1 MPFFRMRLILAL
13 VLGITLVSVASTYFD
28 VLAHKLALRRDL
40 VRRSQWL
47 GAMLQPQVEQA
58 ASGGVSAAEAAVQR
72 VQSQGQALGVAV
84 YYPNGRLMASAGP
97 AEIFRAL
104 PTAAVD
110 KTLKRG
116 AEVSAFGHDGD
127 WQWLE
132 DAFPLRSGG
141 QISGVMVVLEDAR
154 YIRVEGNA
162 VWKRSFLRIAAFVV
176 LIVAVTMLMVRWLL
190 MRPMLR
196 VAERLRLLRM
206 GHDKETE
213 DESIPELSMFT
224 PLAREVESMAENLV
238 EARAAAQTEA
248 RLRDR
253 GERVWTA
260 ERLAVNI
267 RERFGSSRIFV
278 VSNREPYMHIKKGW
292 ETVCV
297 VPPSGLVTAIEP
309 VLRACDGVWVAHG
322 SGSEDAGMVD
332 EFDRLRVPPDD
343 PRYTLRRVW
352 LSAEE
357 EAGYYDGFANEGL
370 WPLCHIAHTRPLFRA
385 SDWEAYQRVNQ
396 KFADALL
403 EEMEGSANPIVFVQ
417 DYHFAL
423 LPRLI
428 KAARPDARVAIF
440 WHIPWP
446 NAEAFGICP
455 WQAQLLDGLL
465 GADLIGFHTQ
475 LHCNNFLA
483 AIDRV
488 LEARTDREHMTALR
502 LGHVTAVR
510 PYPISV
516 SLEGLEHGPRRE
528 PLRESAVARSRPLK
542 RQMLL
547 DEFDVRCETL
557 ALGVDRLDYTKGI
570 VERFLAIEQLLIDH
584 PYHLER
590 LTMVQIAAPSRS
602 RIPSYIDLRRQVEET
617 AERINK
623 RFQRSRWKPIVLIER
638 QCSHD
643 EVVRWYRAADI
654 CLVTSLHDGMNL
666 VAKEFLA
673 SRNDEDGVLV
683 LSIFTGAAGE
693 LRDALM
699 VNPYDLSAVAEKIH
713 EGLEMNRAERRIR
726 IQRMR
731 RYVMDHNI
739 YRWAANILG
748 DLHELRIEGH
758 TPADMG
764 RPGPVPVPSPGET
777 LSKVSEKARLG

>member
-13 VLGITLVSVASTYFD
+13 VVGVTLVSVASTYFD
-28 VLAHKLALRRDL
+28 VLAHKLALRREL
-40 VRRSQWL
+40 ARRSAWL
-47 GAMLQPQVEQA
+47 GASLQPQMEQA
-58 ASGGVSAAEAAVQR
+58 AAGGGADALNTAVQRLHRPDQSLGVGVYSPDGKLLASSGPQEVFAALTPAAVQK
-72 VQSQGQALGVAV
+72 S
-84 YYPNGRLMASAGP
+84 
-97 AEIFRAL
+97 F
-104 PTAAVD
+104 
-110 KTLKRG
+110 KRG
-116 AEVSAFGHDGD
+116 AEVSVFGHDGD

-132 DAFPLRSGG
+132 DAFPLRNGG
-141 QISGVMVVLEDAR
+141 RVTSVLVILDDAR
-154 YIRVEGNA
+154 YIRSEGNA
-162 VWKRSFLRIAAFVV
+162 VWKRSFLGIAAFVV
-176 LIVAVTMLMVRWLL
+176 LIVAVTMLMVRWFL

-206 GHDKETE
+206 GHSKDGADDT
-213 DESIPELSMFT
+213 SIAELSMFS
-224 PLAREVESMAENLV
+224 PLAREVETMAENLV
-238 EARAAAQTEA
+238 EARAAAQAEA
-248 RLRDR
+248 RLRDA

-267 RERFGSSRIFV
+267 RERFGSSRLFV
-278 VSNREPYMHIKKGW
+278 VSNREPYMHVRRGW
-292 ETVCV
+292 ETMCV

-322 SGSEDAGMVD
+322 SGSEDRSLVD

-385 SDWEAYQRVNQ
+385 ADWDAYQRVNE
-396 KFADALL
+396 KFAAALL
-403 EEMEGSANPIVFVQ
+403 EEMEGSTNPIVFVQ

-455 WQAQLLDGLL
+455 FQSQLLDGLL
-465 GADLIGFHTQ
+465 GADLIGFHIP

-516 SLEGLEHGPRRE
+516 ALDGLGVAARRD
-528 PLRESAVARSRPLK
+528 LVNARSRDVK
-542 RQMLL
+542 RKILL
-547 DEFDVRCETL
+547 DEFAVSCETL
-557 ALGVDRLDYTKGI
+557 AVGVDRLDYTKGI
-570 VERFLAIEQLLIDH
+570 MERFLAIEQLMIDH
-584 PYHLER
+584 PYHVER
-590 LTMVQIAAPSRS
+590 LTMVQIAAPSRT
-602 RIPSYIDLRRQVEET
+602 RIPSYMDLRRQVKET
-617 AERINK
+617 ADRINR
-623 RFQRSRWKPIVLIER
+623 RFQRGPWKPIVLIER
-638 QCSHD
+638 QCSHE
-643 EVVRWYRAADI
+643 EVERWYKAADI

-673 SRNDEDGVLV
+673 ARSDDDGVLV
-683 LSIFTGAAGE
+683 LSIFTGAASE

-699 VNPYDLSAVAEKIH
+699 VNPYDLSAVAETIH
-713 EGLEMNRAERRIR
+713 QGLEMNRAERRVR
-726 IQRMR
+726 MQRMR

-758 TPADMG
+758 VLPDLG
-764 RPGPVPVPSPGET
+764 RPGPVPVPSPGGVHGK
-777 LSKVSEKARLG
+777 LIEKARLG